1 MFTLSV
7 FTISFNHFLVIL
19 LRLSFSHMPSMQ
31 CAQTSN
37 RFTICLYSPT
47 ISYYLEAEH
56 LDLKSYYILKSN
68 LDSSFAA
75 AARTEQ
81 NMYVFHPSVILR
93 PAIYL
98 RNLFR
103 RQVVNDV
110 QPVGSHGPNVPHT
123 WYWVAGCWSA
133 ALALGRT

>member
-1 MFTLSV
+1 
-7 FTISFNHFLVIL
+7 
-19 LRLSFSHMPSMQ
+19 MPSIQ

-37 RFTICLYSPT
+37 RFTVRLYSPT

-56 LDLKSYYILKSN
+56 LDLKLCYILKLN
-68 LDSSFAA
+68 LDSSLAV

-81 NMYVFHPSVILR
+81 NMYAFRPSVILR

-103 RQVVNDV
+103 RQVVHDVYV

-123 WYWVAGCWSA
+123 
-133 ALALGRT
+133 